1 MKKRIVLST
10 VALLLMGCSNGG
22 VNNSTISNQTNGAE
36 TVAEVKSTDYFTLNG
51 ICVDNSY
58 VNEDDP
64 SLKLVYMF
72 FTVNAQA
79 ENLTIDDKHM
89 ILTINDTN
97 QYTSEHNPNAS
108 ATKYTANYY
117 YSEYLEDIYT
127 GTSLNVLTTFEI
139 PESDLGS
146 DKTITLSDTQIPD
159 ISNIKFSTNDI
170 VNLNSPEE
178 VAQTFDA
185 SGYETTMNAYNDA
198 DADRVALVKS
208 YIAGYQWEFNVN
220 STYYELEF
228 WQDDY
233 FELRVPA
240 FNVVTPGR
248 YSIKNGYI
256 VVTNDSNGVS
266 TDIPYTLEEN
276 DIDLDVVSAYDV
288 SK

>member
-1 MKKRIVLST
+1 MKKRIVLT
-10 VALLLMGCSNGG
+10 TIALLLMGCSNGG
-22 VNNSTISNQTNGAE
+22 VKDSATTTQTSE
-36 TVAEVKSTDYFTLNG
+36 QQEVTEVKSNDYFTLNG

-58 VNEDDP
+58 VDEDD
-64 SLKLVYMF
+64 SALKMVYLF

-79 ENLTIDDKHM
+79 ENLQIDDKDM
-89 ILTINDTN
+89 VLTINDTN
-97 QYTSEHNPNAS
+97 QYTSEHYPTAS
-108 ATKYTANYY
+108 ATKYTSNYY

-127 GTSLNVLTTFEI
+127 GSSLNVLTTFKI
-139 PESDLGS
+139 PEGDLGA
-146 DKTITLSDTQIPD
+146 DKSITLSDTQIPD
-159 ISNIKFSTNDI
+159 IANIKFSTNDI
-170 VNLNSPEE
+170 SYLNSPEE

-185 SGYETTMNAYNDA
+185 SGYETAMNAYNDA
-198 DADRVALVKS
+198 DADRIALGKS
-208 YIAGYQWEFNVN
+208 YIAGYQWEFTVN

-233 FELRVPA
+233 FELRVPT

-266 TDIPYTLEEN
+266 TDIPYTLEDN
-276 DIDLDVVSAYDV
+276 DINLDVVSAYDV